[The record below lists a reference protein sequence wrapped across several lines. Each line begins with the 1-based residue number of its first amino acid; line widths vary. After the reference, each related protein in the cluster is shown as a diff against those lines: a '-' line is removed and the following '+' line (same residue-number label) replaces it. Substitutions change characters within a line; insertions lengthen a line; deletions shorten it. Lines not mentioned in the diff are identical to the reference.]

1 MPRKR
6 RPEVGSAPRPSGETL
21 AVGRIVRPHGVR
33 GGLLLDPYSELV
45 SVLVPEASVFVGEA
59 RQPATVIGVRKHGK
73 RYLLEL
79 KGCSSLE
86 AAEAWRSAEV
96 RVAVEDA
103 PALPAGTYFHWQILG
118 LTVITDEGVVLGQV
132 AEILPTG
139 ANDVYL
145 VRGERE
151 ILLPATQEVVLQID
165 PVAGQMIVHLLPG
178 LAD

>member
-1 MPRKR
+1 
-6 RPEVGSAPRPSGETL
+6 
-21 AVGRIVRPHGVR
+21 
-33 GGLLLDPYSELV
+33 
-45 SVLVPEASVFVGEA
+45 
-59 RQPATVIGVRKHGK
+59 
-73 RYLLEL
+73 
-79 KGCSSLE
+79 
-86 AAEAWRSAEV
+86 
-96 RVAVEDA
+96 
-103 PALPAGTYFHWQILG
+103 

>member
-6 RPEVGSAPRPSGETL
+6 RPEVESAARPSGETL

-33 GGLLLDPYSELV
+33 GGLLFDAYSELV
-45 SVLVPEASVFVGEA
+45 SVLVPDAHVFVGETK
-59 RQPATVIGVRKHGK
+59 QLATVIGVRKHGK

-79 KGCSSLE
+79 KGCTSLE
-86 AAEAWRSAEV
+86 AAEVWRSAEV
-96 RVAVEDA
+96 SVAVENA

-165 PVAGQMIVHLLPG
+165 PAAGQMIVHLLPG